1 MAFLQDIVVS
11 DFIDEDHDKDEDYV
25 QVEHKGETI
34 RISLHRTS
42 HRNRMKIVFFVEG
55 EENTTPDR
63 NWNFI
68 SKRKL
73 ER

>member
-11 DFIDEDHDKDEDYV
+11 DKDEKNYEDEDYV

-42 HRNRMKIVFFVEG
+42 HYNRMKIVFFVEG
-55 EENTTPDR
+55 EPSTPDR

-68 SKRKL
+68 SKRKI
-73 ER
+73 EQ